1 MVSGGIIEGRIRRRG
16 LELSGNPAKFVQGH
30 NLFGSPDPSFVLE
43 TALRKVAGSILPD
56 PRQAEDLP
64 FDVSEAIISRIDLTA
79 SWTLDR
85 EGDVLPF
92 LRAMEE
98 RVWVP
103 YRGRG
108 VQSHPGTLYY
118 GYAAKGKRAKDWQL
132 KLYAKGLEV
141 AHRPLP
147 GVAMQV
153 PGLLDEVNRTI
164 RVELTLRTRELKRLG
179 LRRVGDWTPEKV
191 GEVWRSYVD
200 RLDFGDAK
208 MSLDVTDLA
217 GLGIKPRLIDVIAS
231 WKAGNDVRAGRSRA
245 SFYRIRN
252 EVLDATGFDI
262 ASPVPKSNVVPL
274 RRVIEARP
282 ALIPVW
288 ADQLTAALEQAA

>member
-1 MVSGGIIEGRIRRRG
+1 MVSGGLVEGRIKQRG

-30 NLFGSPDPSFVLE
+30 NLFGSDDPALVLD
-43 TALRKVAGSILPD
+43 AAVRKLACSILPEGQSAD
-56 PRQAEDLP
+56 GLSV
-64 FDVSEAIISRIDLTA
+64 DVNEAVISRIDLTA
-79 SWTLDR
+79 SWILDR
-85 EGDVLPF
+85 ESDVLPF

-118 GYAAKGKRAKDWQL
+118 GYASKGKRAKDWQL

-153 PGLLDEVNRTI
+153 PGLLDEVNRTV

-217 GLGIKPRLIDVIAS
+217 ALGIKPRLIDTIAS
-231 WKAGNDVRAGRSRA
+231 WKAGNDMRAGRSATTFKRL
-245 SFYRIRN
+245 RKEIR
-252 EVLDATGFDI
+252 EATGYDI
-262 ASPVPKSNVVPL
+262 ASPMPKSNVVPL

-282 ALIPVW
+282 ALYPVW
-288 ADQLTAALEQAA
+288 ADQLTAALERAA